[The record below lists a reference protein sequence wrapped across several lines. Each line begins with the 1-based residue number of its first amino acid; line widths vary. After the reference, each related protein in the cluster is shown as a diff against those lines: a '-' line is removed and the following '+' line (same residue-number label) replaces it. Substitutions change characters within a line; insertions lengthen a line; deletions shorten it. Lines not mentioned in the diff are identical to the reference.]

1 MSVVMLYPYF
11 GHIPMFAFSSLML
24 KRSVKLL
31 NNIKFAIITF
41 SSSLLFFSLFFS
53 SSSFYFFR
61 RGSYTHTHTHT
72 HTHTVN
78 KLVFYAQSTGT
89 VISGRRER
97 ERGERERERESF
109 KEKQVGFKM
118 SQIVGNNCLHQ
129 GFISYNSYI
138 SSHTRGREPGPF
150 FSGYGFKHSLRLWPR
165 LSHRGALPVL
175 SEMNLTA

>member
-1 MSVVMLYPYF
+1 MGLLKSAFFLTVCVFGSHCRTLAVKFTFSTLRHSSYGQRCVNHERGYAIPLF

-97 ERGERERERESF
+97 ERGERERELQRKTSW
-109 KEKQVGFKM
+109 
-118 SQIVGNNCLHQ
+118 L
-129 GFISYNSYI
+129 
-138 SSHTRGREPGPF
+138 
-150 FSGYGFKHSLRLWPR
+150 
-165 LSHRGALPVL
+165 
-175 SEMNLTA
+175 

>member
-53 SSSFYFFR
+53 SSSFYFL
-61 RGSYTHTHTHT
+61 GGGLTHTHTHT

-97 ERGERERERESF
+97 ERGERERESF
-109 KEKQVGFKM
+109 KEKQVG
-118 SQIVGNNCLHQ
+118 L
-129 GFISYNSYI
+129 
-138 SSHTRGREPGPF
+138 
-150 FSGYGFKHSLRLWPR
+150 SLI
-165 LSHRGALPVL
+165 HI
-175 SEMNLTA
+175 